1 MGCCWS
7 LALRNEMGDED
18 EEEEEKEEKE
28 EKVDSCGEQTGVHQ
42 NNHTFYRQFDTDA
55 DTDADADADA
65 DIDKDSK
72 TFFTQLN
79 QKLSKQIQS
88 IDEILQCMEADRID
102 FHSYMENT
110 KNTLFTTCVTS
121 S

>member
-7 LALRNEMGDED
+7 LALRHEMGDED
-18 EEEEEKEEKE
+18 EEDEKEEKE

-42 NNHTFYRQFDTDA
+42 QTNHTFYRQFDA
-55 DTDADADADA
+55 DTDADADA